1 MINWSEEEFKKYVK
15 TNSSSNKKRK
25 SKYRAEK
32 MELDGIL
39 FDSKKEA
46 ERYSELKML
55 ERAKLITNL
64 ELQPKFLLQEKFE
77 YNGKVIRKIEYIA
90 DFKYIDEKGN
100 TVVEDVKGLK
110 TDVYNIKKKLFLNKY
125 MNEKLIFKEI

>member
-55 ERAKLITNL
+55 ERANLITNL

-125 MNEKLIFKEI
+125 MDEKLIFKEI

>member
-55 ERAKLITNL
+55 ERANLITNL

>member
-1 MINWSEEEFKKYVK
+1 
-15 TNSSSNKKRK
+15 
-25 SKYRAEK
+25 

-55 ERAKLITNL
+55 ERANLITNL

-125 MNEKLIFKEI
+125 MNKKLIFKEI

>member
-55 ERAKLITNL
+55 ERANLITNL

-90 DFKYIDEKGN
+90 DFKYIDEEGN

>member
-125 MNEKLIFKEI
+125 MDEKLIFKEI

>member
-55 ERAKLITNL
+55 ERANLITNL
-64 ELQPKFLLQEKFE
+64 ELQPKFLLQERFE

>member
-125 MNEKLIFKEI
+125 MNKKLIFKEI

>member
-25 SKYRAEK
+25 SKYRAKK

-125 MNEKLIFKEI
+125 MNKKLIFKEI

>member
-55 ERAKLITNL
+55 ERANLITNL

-125 MNEKLIFKEI
+125 MNKKLIFKEI